1 MTRAVSLS
9 EAKTDTH
16 QVGHIVGR
24 LLLSFFCKE
33 TAQGGLVGA
42 EKATYRWWV
51 LVNTFLI
58 FTIAFGMGWTYI
70 VMLVSQVLQDLGLA
84 MTDWGALWSAI
95 SFGTMLSAIVGGALG
110 DRFGIRLSVGL
121 GVVFMGLFLTLRATA
136 SSFVTLYAWMFLF
149 GIALAVTFSNVPKA
163 LGMWFPQEEFGLANG
178 VTQAG
183 YGAGAG
189 LATVLTPLMWERLGG
204 WRSLTYLLGVLTI
217 GLGVLWL
224 CTVRDRS
231 VSVSHADNAQPGL
244 SKALRQVMGV
254 RDVWIVAGCYFLF
267 LGGYIGLIGYA
278 PTYFVNVQGMTAPA
292 AGAVISIVM
301 WVFVL
306 GTFFLPTLSD
316 RVGLRKA
323 FFSPGMIVTGGLIFV
338 AAFVVGTPLWMV
350 AALWGFTA
358 GVSALAFVVPLE
370 MEQVGPALAGSALGV
385 AATAGYLGG
394 FVTPLIC
401 AQLVNLNP
409 VAGFAFGGVC
419 YALSGLLFLLLKETG
434 PRVRGIL
441 VNVDAH
447 NR

>member
-1 MTRAVSLS
+1 M
-9 EAKTDTH
+9 
-16 QVGHIVGR
+16 
-24 LLLSFFCKE
+24 E
-33 TAQGGLVGA
+33 TERVA
-42 EKATYRWWV
+42 YRWWV

-58 FTIAFGMGWTYI
+58 FTVAFGMGWTYI

-84 MTDWGALWSAI
+84 LSNWGALWSAI

-121 GVVFMGLFLTLRATA
+121 GVFFMGFFLLLRGTA
-136 SSFVTLYAWMFLF
+136 SGFVTLYAWMFLF
-149 GIALAVTFSNVPKA
+149 GVALAVTFSNVPKA
-163 LGMWFPQEEFGLANG
+163 LGMWFPPQEFGLANG

-189 LATVLTPLMWERLGG
+189 LAAILTPLILDAVGG
-204 WRSLTYLLGVLTI
+204 WRQLTYLLGFFSML
-217 GLGVLWL
+217 LGVLWL
-224 CTVRDRS
+224 LTVKDR
-231 VSVSHADNAQPGL
+231 VSPQSTIGGQVGL
-244 SKALRQVMGV
+244 VEALQKVLTV

-278 PTYFVNVQGMTAPA
+278 PTYFVSVQGMTAPT

-306 GTFFLPTLSD
+306 GTFCLPTLSD
-316 RVGLRKA
+316 KIGLRKA
-323 FFSPGMIVTGGLIFV
+323 FFFPGMVITGGLIFA

-370 MEQVGPALAGSALGV
+370 MDGIGPALAGSALGIAV
-385 AATAGYLGG
+385 TAGYLGG
-394 FVTPLIC
+394 FVAPLIC
-401 AQLVNLNP
+401 AKLVNLNP
-409 VAGFAFGGVC
+409 VAGFAFGGGC

-434 PRVRGIL
+434 PRVRVPG
-441 VNVDAH
+441 
-447 NR
+447 